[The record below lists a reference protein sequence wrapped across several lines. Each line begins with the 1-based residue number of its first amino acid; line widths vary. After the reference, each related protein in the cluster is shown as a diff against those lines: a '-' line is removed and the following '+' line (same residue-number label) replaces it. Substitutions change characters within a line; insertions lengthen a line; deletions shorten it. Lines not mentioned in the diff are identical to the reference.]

1 MRAGRISLLKPKAV
15 PPMAEIQLVETSLR
29 DGNQCLWAALGI
41 DTARTLSIAPVMDQV
56 GFRAIDFTTSTH
68 MGVAVRYKKED
79 PWERIRLMAEA
90 TPNTP
95 LQFMSTGFRFI
106 SWETASPDFM
116 ALAFRTL
123 ARNGIRRF
131 CLADPM
137 NDAESNMA
145 CARLVKQGGGETVIV
160 ALVFTISPIHDNAHY
175 VERARK
181 LAACPDIDALYIK
194 DPGGLLSPARAQ
206 TLIPAIKAVIGA
218 MPLELHA
225 HCTIGLGEHTYMDA
239 PNLGV
244 SALQCASGA
253 AADGTSNPHSARV
266 AANLRA
272 LGHTVA
278 VDDEAL
284 ARVNRYFTELAA
296 AEGLPVG
303 TPQAFD
309 ARYLKHQLPGG
320 MVGTTRR
327 QLAEARVSH
336 LEGAVIE
343 ELGRVREELGWPIV
357 MTPFAQV
364 LMTLAVMNVTNKE
377 RYRVIPDE
385 AIRYAIGR
393 FGRPNV
399 PIAPHVMER
408 IESLPRTR
416 ELRAEPHMA
425 GLEELRRR
433 VGPRLSDEEFLL
445 RATMPGGQV
454 DAMSAAGPA
463 RRHYNPSASPVL
475 DLIRKLCA
483 RSDLDYVAVDKAGM
497 KLELRRHLQS
507 MPAGTRAG
515 AAG

>member
-1 MRAGRISLLKPKAV
+1 
-15 PPMAEIQLVETSLR
+15 MADIQLVETSLR

-41 DTARTLSIAPVMDQV
+41 DTARTLSIAPVMDRV

-79 PWERIRLMAEA
+79 PWERIRLMAAA

-137 NDAESNMA
+137 NDAESNIA
-145 CARLVKQGGGETVIV
+145 CARMVKQGGGDYVIV
-160 ALVFTISPIHDNAHY
+160 ALVFTLSPIHDDAHY
-175 VERARK
+175 IERARK
-181 LAACPDIDALYIK
+181 LAACAFVDALYIK

-206 TLIPAIKAVIGA
+206 TLIPAIKAVMGGK
-218 MPLELHA
+218 PLELHS
-225 HCTIGLGEHTYMDA
+225 HCTIGLAEHTYMDA
-239 PNLGV
+239 PNHGV

-253 AADGTSNPHSARV
+253 AADGTSNPHSARAV
-266 AANLRA
+266 TNLRA
-272 LGHTVA
+272 LGHRVA

-284 ARVNRYFTELAA
+284 GRVNQYFTELAA

-327 QLAEARVSH
+327 QLAEARVAH

-357 MTPFAQV
+357 MTPFAQI
-364 LMTLAVMNVTNKE
+364 LMTLAVMNVMNKE
-377 RYRVIPDE
+377 
-385 AIRYAIGR
+385 A
-393 FGRPNV
+393 
-399 PIAPHVMER
+399 
-408 IESLPRTR
+408 LPRTR
-416 ELRAEPHMA
+416 ELRAEPEMA
-425 GLEELRRR
+425 SLGELRRR
-433 VGPRLSDEEFLL
+433 VGLHLSDEEFLL
-445 RATMPGGQV
+445 RATMPAGQV
-454 DAMSAAGPA
+454 DAMIAAGPA
-463 RRHYNPSASPVL
+463 RQHYDPAVSPVL
-475 DLIRKLCA
+475 DLLRKLGA
-483 RSDLDYVAVDKAGM
+483 RTDLDYVCVDKAGM
-497 KLELRRHLQS
+497 RLELRRAVA
-507 MPAGTRAG
+507 P
-515 AAG
+515 